1 MDYGIR
7 YDEAPLKADFTPD
20 YALIAQKAPGAKV
33 CHIQRSR
40 GYLQRNAFDLDT
52 IQKIADTARAA
63 NPGIII
69 FVDNCYGE
77 FTQMKEPARPVPTLW
92 WAVSSRTRAAASPPP
107 AAISR
112 AGRIWWSCVP
122 TA

>member
-52 IQKIADTARAA
+52 IQRSPT
-63 NPGIII
+63 
-69 FVDNCYGE
+69 
-77 FTQMKEPARPVPTLW
+77 RPVPPTPRSSSLW
-92 WAVSSRTRAAASPPP
+92 TTAMVSSPR
-107 AAISR
+107 
-112 AGRIWWSCVP
+112 
-122 TA
+122 